1 VLFRLLAF
9 YKSKF
14 RDAELKRA
22 SVLWLPF
29 ALPTVIA
36 KYAARLMG
44 FSIPEWVGI
53 TLRIM
58 FAVGMLFALFF
69 MIDLYEEQFRGSK
82 LAFAGI
88 LAALCLSGPAI
99 LWELLHRW
107 FGVALPAETALLVLG
122 AMFALGALLCPG
134 LLLIASFRSTRE

>member
-9 YKSKF
+9 YKLKF
-14 RDAELKRA
+14 RDADLKRA

-29 ALPTVIA
+29 ASPTVIA
-36 KYAARLMG
+36 EYAARLMG

-69 MIDLYEEQFRGSK
+69 MIDLYEEQFRGSQ

-88 LAALCLSGPAI
+88 LAALCLCGPAI
-99 LWELLHRW
+99 LWELSHRW
-107 FGVALPAETALLVLG
+107 FGVALPPGTAWLTLLG
-122 AMFALGALLCPG
+122 MFAFGALLSPG
-134 LLLIASFRSTRE
+134 LLLIASFRSTPE